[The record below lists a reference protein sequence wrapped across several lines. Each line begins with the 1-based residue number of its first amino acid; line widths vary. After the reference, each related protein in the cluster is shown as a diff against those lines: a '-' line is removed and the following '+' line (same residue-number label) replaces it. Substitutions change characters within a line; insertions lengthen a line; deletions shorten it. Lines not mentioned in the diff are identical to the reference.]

1 MRPVSSLLWWEFQTI
16 CKFILNLAV
25 SELRDTQLLEKLP
38 KLGNFDSLQGDC
50 RSHFHGMSPVVYMN
64 LPCVYLYSAVLICV
78 HVEIGQEHDY
88 ELGRSWYS
96 KERADTIASAILFA
110 STTTKSIT
118 IPQET
123 SWEKS
128 DPFAKEAL
136 RRIDCCLLCTKF
148 CKLNFIH
155 SICLIYIKSSNSHV
169 FYSHRHNI

>member
-1 MRPVSSLLWWEFQTI
+1 MLL
-16 CKFILNLAV
+16 
-25 SELRDTQLLEKLP
+25 R
-38 KLGNFDSLQGDC
+38 
-50 RSHFHGMSPVVYMN
+50 HVVKDYF
-64 LPCVYLYSAVLICV
+64 CVFLYSAVLICV
-78 HVEIGQEHDY
+78 HVEIGQENDY

-136 RRIDCCLLCTKF
+136 RRIDCCLLVQ
-148 CKLNFIH
+148 NIVN
-155 SICLIYIKSSNSHV
+155 LILYIQSVSYTSV
-169 FYSHRHNI
+169 WVVY